1 MAGVHPPPF
10 ARSLSWSVRVAV
22 VTASLAVS
30 CQSASP
36 DPAALATAGASN
48 SKGGSVSG
56 ASTGGAGVPAG
67 GSASAG
73 ASTGGNVPVFGG
85 TNSAGGDVAGSS
97 SGGSG
102 SAGSAGA
109 ASSDY
114 CAGRAGLTFC
124 ETFEALPAGATV
136 ASASWT
142 PAINGDGE
150 VVIDDQVAH
159 GGAHSLKV
167 HGSGFSTFLVL
178 SGGGFPPTT
187 GPLHVRLFMRLAEA
201 MTGGHNTFLVADTQA
216 APGAGNSFRLG
227 EMNAMLMYTVNG
239 DTHGALANENYYND
253 HLPGAALGP
262 LTWSCLE
269 LVLDHQ
275 KPEVAVTL
283 DGKSVTDL
291 HHVDWALDAYDTLRF
306 GFEKYAGPVGDV
318 WYDDIAVGTT
328 SLGCN

>member
-1 MAGVHPPPF
+1 VGGASTAAG
-10 ARSLSWSVRVAV
+10 
-22 VTASLAVS
+22 
-30 CQSASP
+30 
-36 DPAALATAGASN
+36 ATADGSSGAGATS
-48 SKGGSVSG
+48 GGSV
-56 ASTGGAGVPAG
+56 AV
-67 GSASAG
+67 
-73 ASTGGNVPVFGG
+73 GG
-85 TNSAGGDVAGSS
+85 TNSAGEATGSSGAGS
-97 SGGSG
+97 GGM
-102 SAGSAGA
+102 GSAGA

-114 CAGRAGLTFC
+114 CAARAGLTFC
-124 ETFEALPAGATV
+124 ETFEALPAGAAPT
-136 ASASWT
+136 SAPWT

-150 VVIDDQVAH
+150 VVVDDQVAH
-159 GGAHSLKV
+159 AGAHSLRV

-178 SGGGFPPTT
+178 SGGSFPPTT

-253 HLPGAALGP
+253 HLPGASLGP
-262 LTWSCLE
+262 LTWSCVE

-275 KPEVAVTL
+275 KPEVAVSL

-306 GFEKYAGPVGDV
+306 GFEKYAGPVSDV
-318 WYDDIAVGTT
+318 WYDDIAVGTAA
-328 SLGCN
+328 LGCN